1 MHRIDG
7 DAHVNNR
14 FMSEDAAT
22 GTAATE
28 VTSDWLNSIQDELAA
43 LAEVGGQ
50 ALDKANNAQVLAAV
64 QWLIANGGTDFLTTI
79 RGGVAEDK
87 DTLKKI
93 VDWAAPLAS
102 PALTGTPTAPTAS
115 LATNTTQVATTAF
128 VAAALANM
136 VDSAPGALDTLNELA
151 SALGDDPNF
160 AATINA
166 QIALKLAK
174 ADVANNLT
182 TTVSGKALDA
192 RQGVA
197 LEAAKLDKT
206 AQAADSAKLNGQIA
220 SYYATKSEVDAKLLK
235 DHIPVGLIAMWSGT
249 QVPSGWTLCNG
260 IAKTDRDGGVYTP
273 PNLSDRFILA
283 TTDLSKVKDTG
294 GSSTTS
300 SNGEHS
306 HDMSGLTI
314 GATTLTEGQMP
325 SHGHSNGRGV
335 AGTSGSAGGSLRDGR
350 DFVDKNKGLSY
361 TGGSES
367 HTHSV
372 SGDSTDNAGAHTHT
386 HTPPYYK
393 LAFIAYI
400 GA

>member
-151 SALGDDPNF
+151 AAMGDDPNF
-160 AATINA
+160 AATVTNSL
-166 QIALKLAK
+166 ALKAPLASP
-174 ADVANNLT
+174 ALT
-182 TTVSGKALDA
+182 GTPTAPTPSVGDSSTKLATTEFVNSNTLTRSD
-192 RQGVA
+192 
-197 LEAAKLDKT
+197 L
-206 AQAADSAKLNGQIA
+206 
-220 SYYATKSEVDAKLLK
+220 
-235 DHIPVGLIAMWSGT
+235 PVGLIAMWSGT

-260 IAKTDRDGGVYTP
+260 VAKTDRDGK
-273 PNLSDRFILA
+273 ILR
-283 TTDLSKVKDTG
+283 V
-294 GSSTTS
+294 
-300 SNGEHS
+300 
-306 HDMSGLTI
+306 LT
-314 GATTLTEGQMP
+314 
-325 SHGHSNGRGV
+325 HR
-335 AGTSGSAGGSLRDGR
+335 
-350 DFVDKNKGLSY
+350 
-361 TGGSES
+361 
-367 HTHSV
+367 
-372 SGDSTDNAGAHTHT
+372 
-386 HTPPYYK
+386 
-393 LAFIAYI
+393 
-400 GA
+400 

>member
-151 SALGDDPNF
+151 AAMGDDPNF
-160 AATINA
+160 AATITTA
-166 QIALKLAK
+166 LALKAPLASP
-174 ADVANNLT
+174 ALT
-182 TTVSGKALDA
+182 GAPTAPTPSAGDSSTRLATTKFVYDNTLSRSDL
-192 RQGVA
+192 
-197 LEAAKLDKT
+197 
-206 AQAADSAKLNGQIA
+206 
-220 SYYATKSEVDAKLLK
+220 
-235 DHIPVGLIAMWSGT
+235 PVGLITMWSGNS
-249 QVPSGWTLCNG
+249 VPAGWTLCNG
-260 IAKTDRDGGVYTP
+260 VAKTDRDGNVFTP

-283 TTDLSKVKDTG
+283 TTDLSKVKGTG
-294 GSSTTS
+294 GSDTTS
-300 SNGEHS
+300 SDGEHLHEAGGISSAGTTLTIDQMPAHSHKSPGHGPRGAAGSANVFVTTDTSYPALYTAMVGGSKEHS
-306 HDMSGLTI
+306 HWLQPHD
-314 GATTLTEGQMP
+314 TT
-325 SHGHSNGRGV
+325 R
-335 AGTSGSAGGSLRDGR
+335 AGDH
-350 DFVDKNKGLSY
+350 DHKF
-361 TGGSES
+361 
-367 HTHSV
+367 
-372 SGDSTDNAGAHTHT
+372 
-386 HTPPYYK
+386 TPPYYK
-393 LAFIAYI
+393 LALIAYI